1 MAEGGDFKLEN
12 RPIIVKKI
20 MKGHGGHHSS
30 AWKVAF
36 ADFMSAMM
44 ALFLVL
50 WLVNSKKEV
59 KQAVGAYFRD
69 PPGIFSS
76 TKGGGAGILEGG
88 AGREASKQQAAE
100 ELSPEKQQEM
110 KEKVFK
116 ALQATLEGAI
126 QNIPELQKL
135 KDQISVQSTAE
146 GVRVELLDKEGSS
159 FFEPGSARIRP
170 EATVALKA
178 IVEQIRRLPYSII
191 VEGHTDSKPLARQ
204 GYSNWELSADR
215 ANTTRRMLESLGLD
229 EGKVAQ
235 VRGYADKRLRYPQEP
250 EDPRNRRI
258 SIVVAEDP
266 KDLIRPDLPSVSPA
280 VRDLIRPQAVPRR

>member
-20 MKGHGGHHSS
+20 TKGHGGHHSS

-44 ALFLVL
+44 CLFLVL

-59 KQAVGAYFRD
+59 KQAVGGYFRD
-69 PPGIFSS
+69 PGLFTATS
-76 TKGGGAGILEGG
+76 GGGAGILEGG
-88 AGREASKQQAAE
+88 TGKEARKEEGREE
-100 ELSPEKQQEM
+100 FSPEKQQEM

-126 QNIPELQKL
+126 KNIPELQKL
-135 KDQISVQSTAE
+135 KDQISVQATAE

-159 FFEPGSARIRP
+159 FFEPGGARIRP

-178 IVEQIRRLPYSII
+178 VVEQIRRLPYAII

-235 VRGYADKRLRYPQEP
+235 VRGYADKRLRYPQNP

-258 SIVVAEDP
+258 SIVVAEDT
-266 KDLIRPDLPSVSPA
+266 KEIIRPDLPGVSPV
-280 VRDLIRPQAVPRR
+280 VRDLIRPQAVPQR

>member
-20 MKGHGGHHSS
+20 KKGHGGGHGS

-76 TKGGGAGILEGG
+76 TSGGGAGILEGG
-88 AGREASKQQAAE
+88 TGREASTAQGEDASA
-100 ELSPEKQQEM
+100 EKQREM

-116 ALQATLEGAI
+116 ALQSTLEGAI
-126 QNIPELQKL
+126 KNIPELQKL
-135 KDQISVQSTAE
+135 KDQIAIQATAE
-146 GVRVELLDKEGSS
+146 GVRIELLDKESSS

-170 EATVALKA
+170 EANVALKA

-191 VEGHTDSKPLARQ
+191 IEGHTDSQPLTRP

-215 ANTTRRMLESLGLD
+215 ANITRRMLESLGLD
-229 EGKVAQ
+229 EGKIAQ
-235 VRGYADKRLRYPQEP
+235 VRGYADKRLRYPANP

-258 SIVVAEDP
+258 SIVVAEDT
-266 KDLIRPDLPSVSPA
+266 KEIIRPDLPGVSPV
-280 VRDLIRPQAVPRR
+280 VRDLIRPQSVPRR

>member
-12 RPIIVKKI
+12 RPIIIKKGK
-20 MKGHGGHHSS
+20 KGHGGHHSS

-44 ALFLVL
+44 CLFLVL

-59 KQAVGAYFRD
+59 KQAVGGYFRD
-69 PPGIFSS
+69 PGLFTATS
-76 TKGGGAGILEGG
+76 GGGAGILEGG
-88 AGREASKQQAAE
+88 TGKEASKQQGTE

-126 QNIPELQKL
+126 KNIPELQKL
-135 KDQISVQSTAE
+135 KDQISVQATAE

-159 FFEPGSARIRP
+159 FFEPGGARIRP

-178 IVEQIRRLPYSII
+178 VVEQIRRLPYAII

-235 VRGYADKRLRYPQEP
+235 VRGYADKRLRYPQNP

-258 SIVVAEDP
+258 SIVVAEDT
-266 KDLIRPDLPSVSPA
+266 KEIIRPDLPGVSPV
-280 VRDLIRPQAVPRR
+280 VRDLIRPQAVPQR

>member
-12 RPIIVKKI
+12 RPIIIKKGK
-20 MKGHGGHHSS
+20 KGHGGHHSS

-59 KQAVGAYFRD
+59 KQAVGGYFRD
-69 PPGIFSS
+69 PGVFTS
-76 TKGGGAGILEGG
+76 TSGGGAGILEGG
-88 AGREASKQQAAE
+88 TGREGAKSGSE
-100 ELSPEKQQEM
+100 DLSPEKQQEQ

-116 ALQATLEGAI
+116 ALQSTLEGAI
-126 QNIPELQKL
+126 KSVPELDKL
-135 KDQISVQSTAE
+135 KDQISIQSTAE

-159 FFEPGSARIRP
+159 FFEPGGARIRP
-170 EATVALKA
+170 EAAVALKA
-178 IVEQIRRLPYSII
+178 IVEQVRRLPYSII
-191 VEGHTDSKPLARQ
+191 IEGHTDSKPLARA
-204 GYSNWELSADR
+204 GYSNWELSSDR

-229 EGKVAQ
+229 EGKIAH
-235 VRGYADKRLRYPQEP
+235 VRGYSDKRLRFPADP

-258 SIVVAEDP
+258 SIVVAEDT
-266 KDLIRPDLPSVSPA
+266 KEIIRPDLPGVSPV
-280 VRDLIRPQAVPRR
+280 VRDLIRPQSVPRR